1 MNFETLNVAFRA
13 GIVTKRQPTAPNAM
27 NTAMMRELRDCLVFT
42 GDATRGVCTAPISSS
57 AEA

>member
-13 GIVTKRQPTAPNAM
+13 GIVTKRQPAAQNAM

-42 GDATRGVCTAPISSS
+42 GDATRGVCTAPNSSS